1 MKKIFA
7 YMALAAAMTFAFS
20 CNKENSEPLVETDGN
35 INLKL
40 SIGAPATKADRNT
53 TEAED
58 KVISIDYLFY
68 ADTLSAPVYQNR
80 VANSNGIALT
90 DYQYTLSLKAGEDDV
105 PDLNTLFPNG
115 AEKIYFFAAV
125 NTTVPSGKTLAEVRA
140 LPIST
145 LFTEPFVMTGES
157 ELSLTPAGVAG
168 EVDLK
173 RLASKMIFTI
183 NVQNRVQTKTMEKD
197 GCNEVWTPMLTGTNA
212 RVYLSNAVY
221 KTNLGAVKGNTNA
234 NYTYPTELGQQ
245 DYSPENI
252 KVPDGTVL
260 PSTGVTTLVS
270 KNVYYTYPLR
280 WENGS
285 DTEPYVKVIIPW
297 EVTTTEMVK
306 DGESQK
312 EVITDQSHPELY
324 YKVLLPDLQVKA
336 NCLYNVTIDITVLGT
351 EGEPQIVIV
360 AHASVLNWQG
370 IGDAI
375 DPNISDVKYLILEKE
390 KVDFYTN
397 STNIYFA
404 HSEPVSI
411 GNISIT
417 QKDLKTG
424 ETKSIANNGYATI
437 AADGDHLVINHA
449 LNNDLTTSNFDVSP
463 YIFVVTLHLEN
474 DYGNRYDKTVTLT
487 QYPALYIQ
495 DVVSNGKVFVNGQG
509 YNQYIVREVSG
520 GGTTT
525 PVYDN
530 DSSVG
535 LPHYNYDGNYYVR
548 ATDGWYGHRGLTGQS
563 GNIGSV
569 GDPSRI
575 TGDLDASNDN
585 KNQYIVKVSVLPENS
600 SNYIGDP
607 RFGSTTAVSNLG
619 YETFIWGSRQG
630 SNNNAYFTPTLT
642 TNGNVSSQYK
652 PGADDSQHI
661 IAPRFMIASSYGKT
675 TPMNYTYAKER
686 CAAYQENGYPAGR
699 WRLPT
704 VAEIDFLIKMS
715 EKDRIPSLFGP
726 GDSGTYY
733 AAYWAAGEYAYCG
746 QDSPV
751 PGIYAL
757 DFSSTGQKTATT
769 DDGTTRTYNV
779 TTRPTGTNY
788 QYVAS
793 YGNGYGSSTTYQV
806 FTRCVYD
813 IWYWGDAP
821 MDGSGTYIQKQED
834 GTYETDEEGIITG
847 AADSW
852 LGYKLQ

>member
-1 MKKIFA
+1 M
-7 YMALAAAMTFAFS
+7 
-20 CNKENSEPLVETDGN
+20 
-35 INLKL
+35 
-40 SIGAPATKADRNT
+40 
-53 TEAED
+53 
-58 KVISIDYLFY
+58 
-68 ADTLSAPVYQNR
+68 
-80 VANSNGIALT
+80 
-90 DYQYTLSLKAGEDDV
+90 
-105 PDLNTLFPNG
+105 
-115 AEKIYFFAAV
+115 
-125 NTTVPSGKTLAEVRA
+125 
-140 LPIST
+140 
-145 LFTEPFVMTGES
+145 
-157 ELSLTPAGVAG
+157 
-168 EVDLK
+168 
-173 RLASKMIFTI
+173 
-183 NVQNRVQTKTMEKD
+183 
-197 GCNEVWTPMLTGTNA
+197 
-212 RVYLSNAVY
+212 
-221 KTNLGAVKGNTNA
+221 
-234 NYTYPTELGQQ
+234 
-245 DYSPENI
+245 
-252 KVPDGTVL
+252 
-260 PSTGVTTLVS
+260 
-270 KNVYYTYPLR
+270 
-280 WENGS
+280 
-285 DTEPYVKVIIPW
+285 
-297 EVTTTEMVK
+297 
-306 DGESQK
+306 
-312 EVITDQSHPELY
+312 
-324 YKVLLPDLQVKA
+324 
-336 NCLYNVTIDITVLGT
+336 
-351 EGEPQIVIV
+351 
-360 AHASVLNWQG
+360 
-370 IGDAI
+370 
-375 DPNISDVKYLILEKE
+375 ILEKE

-437 AADGDHLVINHA
+437 ATDGDHLVINHA

-509 YNQYIVREVSG
+509 YNQYIVRDVSG

-530 DSSVG
+530 NNSNG
-535 LPHYNYDGNYYVR
+535 FPHYASSNGRYYVSDL
-548 ATDGWYGHRGLTGQS
+548 TDQN

-600 SNYIGDP
+600 PNYIGDP
-607 RFGSTTAVSNLG
+607 RTGTVTAVSNLG
-619 YETFIWGSRQG
+619 YESFTWGNRQSSQYYG
-630 SNNNAYFTPTLT
+630 YYYTPTLT

-715 EKDRIPSLFGP
+715 EKDP
-726 GDSGTYY
+726 GYSGSGQNRYY

-821 MDGSGTYIQKQED
+821 MDGSGADIQKQTD
-834 GTYETDEEGIITG
+834 GSYATDADGIITG